1 MASAFISYSHRDKRW
16 LDELDLMIRPL
27 VDEAGLSVWSDK
39 DILPG
44 SDWRGAIEKALNEA
58 TVAILLVSKYF
69 LASDFIRKH
78 ELPPLLEAAR
88 KRKLQVLWVPVSDCL
103 FENTPIATYQSVS
116 PTASP
121 LAKLRGHKRDEV
133 LKAIAKEI
141 EKALTGTLVP
151 HFDQQAASFQA
162 GLAGLVGSQPWS
174 HPLKPLRDRFSECDS
189 TQLAACFQRAF
200 SRCYPGQA
208 FSSRYP
214 DFPSGAR
221 SWELFFD
228 YFGDGRG
235 IDQDLLQA
243 WQAELL
249 QPQAPA
255 DRSSLAPVVVA
266 LVLNEA
272 EKTPTSTRYAYTTLT
287 HQVGAA
293 SYQPAGDNGW
303 LEIGKGE
310 DAVDQ
315 VAEVVDRLLKGLRDQ
330 DQPLQLVEIFAPLSL
345 LELNW
350 LQRLQV
356 NDDFEDPTL
365 LLEHAPFTI
374 RSSDRLRMGN
384 KLPGLKAKLGRLQSG
399 QGQWVPPE
407 AVLDPRRLQSI
418 HADERLVALRCPA
431 PHSEARPRELWMK
444 AVLSSMV
451 PLALWPVKG
460 STLGDTTFHA
470 CLGTLGLGPSEA
482 SPGEASPICPDL
494 DALLHRRW
502 QAHFTEP
509 SLCQLHLFVDHPDR
523 LPLRDVLPAK
533 SSA

>member
-16 LDELDLMIRPL
+16 LEELNLMIRPL
-27 VDEAGLSVWSDK
+27 VNEAGLSIWSDK
-39 DILPG
+39 DIVPG
-44 SDWRGAIEKALNEA
+44 SDWRESIEKALKEA
-58 TVAILLVSKYF
+58 TVAILLVSKHF
-69 LASDFIRKH
+69 LASDFIYKH

-103 FENTPIATYQSVS
+103 YEKTPIATYQSVS

-141 EKALTGTLVP
+141 EKALTGNLVP
-151 HFDQQAASFQA
+151 HFDQEAASFQA
-162 GLAGLVGSQPWS
+162 GFAGLAGAQSWA
-174 HPLKPLRDRFSECDS
+174 HPLKPLRDRFSDCDS

-208 FSSRYP
+208 LSSRYP
-214 DFPSGAR
+214 DFPSGAS

-243 WQAELL
+243 WEEQLD
-249 QPQAPA
+249 QPQASA
-255 DRSSLAPVVVA
+255 DPLPLAQVVLA
-266 LVLNEA
+266 LVLREA
-272 EKTPTSTRYAYTTLT
+272 EKTPTSTRYAYSTFT
-287 HQVGAA
+287 HQGGGA
-293 SYQPAGDNGW
+293 SYEPAGDDGW
-303 LEIGKGE
+303 LEIGDGE
-310 DAVDQ
+310 DAIDQ
-315 VAEVVDRLLKGLRDQ
+315 VAEVVDRLLAGVRDW
-330 DQPLQLVEIFAPLSL
+330 PLQPLVEIFAPLSL
-345 LELNW
+345 LEVNW
-350 LQRLQV
+350 LERFQV
-356 NDDFEDPTL
+356 NNDWGERIL
-365 LLEHAPFTI
+365 LVEEAPFTI

-384 KLPGLKAKLGRLQSG
+384 KLSGLKAKLGRLQSG

-407 AVLDPRRLQSI
+407 AVLDPRRLQAI
-418 HADERLVALRCPA
+418 HANDRLVALRCPA
-431 PHSEARPRELWMK
+431 PHSEARPRELWLK

-460 STLGDTTFHA
+460 STLVDATFHA
-470 CLGTLGLGPSEA
+470 CWSTLGLGPS
-482 SPGEASPICPDL
+482 EASPICPDL